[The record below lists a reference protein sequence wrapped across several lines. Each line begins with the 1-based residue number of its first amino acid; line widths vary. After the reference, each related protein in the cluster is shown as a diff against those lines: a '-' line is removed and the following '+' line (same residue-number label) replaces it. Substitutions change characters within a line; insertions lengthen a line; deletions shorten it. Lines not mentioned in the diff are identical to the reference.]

1 MQWLGPPASEERG
14 REREKEKE
22 GERKRERGR
31 EASFTEHNVF
41 KMHPPVVCFG
51 TVFLFMAELY
61 SIVQMDHILF
71 IHSSADE
78 YLCYSHFVTTKNNA
92 DYFL

>member
-61 SIVQMDHILF
+61 SSVQMDHILF
-71 IHSSADE
+71 ILSSVDGQLGCFKPFI
-78 YLCYSHFVTTKNNA
+78 LCCE
-92 DYFL
+92 